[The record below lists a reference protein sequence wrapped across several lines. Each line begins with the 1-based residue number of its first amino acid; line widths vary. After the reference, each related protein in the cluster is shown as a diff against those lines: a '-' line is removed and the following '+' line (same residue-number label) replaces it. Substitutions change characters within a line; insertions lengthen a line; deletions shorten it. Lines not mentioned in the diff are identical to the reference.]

1 MSMTEA
7 QMRDAYREAQ
17 HILQLDGKWQQLMP
31 GERKPNF
38 RRAAREIVKR
48 ALGHKVRRNEKAL
61 DINSGLMHEHGPRE
75 AALLERSL
83 KNGMLGPE
91 VLHSFTMGSKEER
104 TKGREPEPPR
114 RSWGAHPHP
123 LHPLPYKEAHDPDLP
138 DVELYIHDSGATV
151 DYPSHYEPGAGVFHS
166 SVYETP
172 TYQLVQTPSQ
182 SGARL
187 ESSYKA
193 VH

>member
-1 MSMTEA
+1 MSMSEA

-61 DINSGLMHEHGPRE
+61 DIHGGLMHEHGPRE
-75 AALLERSL
+75 AALLERTL
-83 KNGMLGPE
+83 KNGLYGPE

-104 TKGREPEPPR
+104 TKGREPEP
-114 RSWGAHPHP
+114 ST
-123 LHPLPYKEAHDPDLP
+123 YEEAHDPDQP

-151 DYPSHYEPGAGVFHS
+151 DYPSHYEPGTGVFHS
-166 SVYETP
+166 SVHETP
-172 TYQLVQTPSQ
+172 THEIVKTPSQ

-193 VH
+193 VY